1 MFHQD
6 QEKLKEF
13 VTYTVCYLMASSKF
27 KKKNTI
33 QLILLTVGILLIFLT
48 YFSGP
53 IKKDEHQKT
62 SEDISGIKGDK
73 EEDKNKNIFEDLEY
87 KGKDN
92 NGNKFVIFSE
102 YSDFQTDKP
111 ELINMK
117 NIVCYFNFKDG
128 TVLEIRSKTGTY
140 NNVTLDMS
148 FTENVNMFYE
158 DSSLFS
164 DKADFSNA
172 NSLLVVEGNVR
183 TQNPDGDLMADKL
196 NFDFTDKK
204 LKVSMYN
211 EDRVNIKTK
220 F

>member
-1 MFHQD
+1 
-6 QEKLKEF
+6 
-13 VTYTVCYLMASSKF
+13 MASNKF
-27 KKKNTI
+27 NKKAAI
-33 QLILLTVGILLIFLT
+33 QLTLITIGVLLVFLI

-102 YSDFQTDKP
+102 YSDFQTDRP

-172 NSLLVVEGNVR
+172 DNNLTVEGNVK
-183 TQNPDGDLMADKL
+183 TQSPDGGLVADIL

-204 LKVSMYN
+204 LKVSMYG
-211 EDRVNIKTK
+211 EDKVNVKTK

>member
-1 MFHQD
+1 
-6 QEKLKEF
+6 
-13 VTYTVCYLMASSKF
+13 MASNKF
-27 KKKNTI
+27 NKKTAI
-33 QLILLTVGILLIFLT
+33 QLTLVTIGVLLVFLI
-48 YFSGP
+48 YFYSP
-53 IKKDEHQKT
+53 IEKDEHQKT
-62 SEDISGIKGDK
+62 SEEISNIKDRK
-73 EEDKNKNIFEDLEY
+73 KEDKNKNIFEDLEY

-102 YSDFQTDKP
+102 YSDFQADKP
-111 ELINMK
+111 ELINMR

-128 TVLEIRSKTGTY
+128 TVLEIRSEIGTY

-148 FTENVNMFYE
+148 FAENVNMFYE
-158 DSSLFS
+158 NSSLFS

-172 NSLLVVEGNVR
+172 NSLLVVEGNVK
-183 TQNPDGDLMADKL
+183 TQNPNGDLVADKL

>member
-1 MFHQD
+1 
-6 QEKLKEF
+6 
-13 VTYTVCYLMASSKF
+13 MASNKF
-27 KKKNTI
+27 NKKAAI
-33 QLILLTVGILLIFLT
+33 QLTLITIGVLLVFLI

-102 YSDFQTDKP
+102 YSDFQTDRP

>member
-1 MFHQD
+1 
-6 QEKLKEF
+6 
-13 VTYTVCYLMASSKF
+13 
-27 KKKNTI
+27 
-33 QLILLTVGILLIFLT
+33 
-48 YFSGP
+48 
-53 IKKDEHQKT
+53 
-62 SEDISGIKGDK
+62 
-73 EEDKNKNIFEDLEY
+73 
-87 KGKDN
+87 
-92 NGNKFVIFSE
+92 
-102 YSDFQTDKP
+102 
-111 ELINMK
+111 MK
-117 NIVCYFNFKDG
+117 NIICHFNFKDG

>member
-1 MFHQD
+1 M
-6 QEKLKEF
+6 
-13 VTYTVCYLMASSKF
+13 
-27 KKKNTI
+27 
-33 QLILLTVGILLIFLT
+33 
-48 YFSGP
+48 
-53 IKKDEHQKT
+53 
-62 SEDISGIKGDK
+62 
-73 EEDKNKNIFEDLEY
+73 NIFADLAY
-87 KGKDN
+87 KGKAT

-102 YSDFQTDKP
+102 YSDFQTDRP

-172 NSLLVVEGNVR
+172 NSLFVVEGNVR